1 MIFGSLA
8 LFIITNTIEKK
19 PPRDVEKENCES
31 TSIHR
36 REAIAALKNRLM
48 APSTAKIGDYYTT
61 YKGDCLHETIGIVD
75 AQNAYGAMLR
85 KYFTVLT
92 RYDKE
97 KKRISIESVRL

>member
-1 MIFGSLA
+1 
-8 LFIITNTIEKK
+8 
-19 PPRDVEKENCES
+19 
-31 TSIHR
+31 
-36 REAIAALKNRLM
+36 M